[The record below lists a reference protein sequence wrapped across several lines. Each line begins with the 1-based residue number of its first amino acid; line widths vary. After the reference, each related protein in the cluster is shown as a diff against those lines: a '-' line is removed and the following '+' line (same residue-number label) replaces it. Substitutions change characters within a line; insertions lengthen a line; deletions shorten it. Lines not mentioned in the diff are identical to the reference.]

1 MYVSNWLSTWR
12 AHLFGADA
20 EIDYDTFVTGPRQRH
35 EVPCRV
41 CGSRCDEA
49 RAIIATSP
57 GDEPPMLI
65 DRFACPHR
73 ASDWHQRAHGLVVQI
88 ESTPSLQRRRL
99 LWADLDMILRQQH
112 MPWRRD

>member
-12 AHLFGADA
+12 EHLFGPDA

-49 RAIIATSP
+49 RAIIATAP
-57 GDEPPMLI
+57 EDGPPMLI

-73 ASDWHQRAHGLVVQI
+73 AAEWHQRARQLVVRI
-88 ESTPSLQRRRL
+88 ESTPSLRNRRL
-99 LWADLDMILRQQH
+99 LWADLDAILRQQN
-112 MPWRRD
+112 MPLRAD